1 MSDINI
7 NDNNTFP
14 TDQDYDDIMC
24 GLNDFSKKYNNL
36 KNINKDDFKKDCMC
50 AFTNIH
56 KLFSPDIIGD
66 LDNEIDNANNDDK
79 HDLILERNDY
89 VDMINNIDYVLNN
102 ISSLNLETPN
112 TEFIDKCN
120 LIIKYHTNNIENMNE
135 VRKSMNEL
143 TKKLTALTETLN
155 NFASFL

>member
-1 MSDINI
+1 MSDINNDI
-7 NDNNTFP
+7 NNDNDN
-14 TDQDYDDIMC
+14 DYDDIMIV
-24 GLNDFSKKYNNL
+24 LNNFSTKYKNL
-36 KNINKDDFKKDCMC
+36 KNINKDDFKKDCIF
-50 AFTNIH
+50 AFTNIY

-66 LDNEIDNANNDDK
+66 LDNEIDKADNDDK

-102 ISSLNLETPN
+102 INSLDLESPN
-112 TEFIDKCN
+112 KEFLDKCN
-120 LIIKYHTNNIENMNE
+120 LIIKYHTNNIESMNE

-143 TKKLTALTETLN
+143 TNKLASLTETLN